1 MKYSVNRVS
10 FPARQA
16 AAPDERSNR
25 RCFPAESTSRPD
37 TAAKSDALMPLPLAI
52 IVIAC
57 QRTSFANA
65 ASTVTGSSAGAPP
78 AGEELLLIAS
88 QNCANQPP
96 TQAKCR
102 QSLAA
107 IASTFTNRRANW
119 TSSMCAWTICT
130 TTLAA
135 GGGGGGGG
143 TTAVSAGSRARFR

>member
-65 ASTVTGSSAGAPP
+65 ASTVTGSSAGVPP
-78 AGEELLLIAS
+78 AGEENSLLIS
-88 QNCANQPP
+88 QKIVPSSNQRKANVGKLQRPFRQLEP
-96 TQAKCR
+96 T
-102 QSLAA
+102 
-107 IASTFTNRRANW
+107 
-119 TSSMCAWTICT
+119 
-130 TTLAA
+130 A
-135 GGGGGGGG
+135 GRFGL
-143 TTAVSAGSRARFR
+143 SARVLGRYARPL